1 MSYITQDDS
10 RKTRV
15 KLKFYM
21 TRVKKSGWSLVER
34 QSFLQPRLCP
44 PPAAKICIAKESCS
58 LQSFVSL
65 LNRAF
70 PREANVLVAVLLSG
84 TKE

>member
-1 MSYITQDDS
+1 
-10 RKTRV
+10 
-15 KLKFYM
+15 M

-44 PPAAKICIAKESCS
+44 PTAKICIAKESCS